1 MKRASHFDLNFFFS
15 LSILCECRI
24 FGSVEGQQ
32 AIKMKDDLM
41 RLIKQMEIDI
51 LTQWSKEATDII
63 HASTSKYLL
72 IKREKGLIATNFDES
87 VSAFYQSKETLA
99 VY

>member
-1 MKRASHFDLNFFFS
+1 
-15 LSILCECRI
+15 
-24 FGSVEGQQ
+24 
-32 AIKMKDDLM
+32 MKDDLM
-41 RLIKQMEIDI
+41 RLIKQREIDI

>member
-1 MKRASHFDLNFFFS
+1 
-15 LSILCECRI
+15 
-24 FGSVEGQQ
+24 
-32 AIKMKDDLM
+32 M

-87 VSAFYQSKETLA
+87 VSAFYQ
-99 VY
+99 